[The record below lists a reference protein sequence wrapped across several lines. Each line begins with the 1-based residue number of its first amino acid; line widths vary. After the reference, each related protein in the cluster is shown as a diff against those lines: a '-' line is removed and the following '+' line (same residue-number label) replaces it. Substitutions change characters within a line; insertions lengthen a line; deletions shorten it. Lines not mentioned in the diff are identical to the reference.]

1 VRKFASGKLALKRQ
15 IAMHFSA
22 LHIVDFHQKSLK
34 TRIACHKRKDFFP
47 CSIVYISPSINALS
61 LNFRRQISLASFFIV
76 IKTVCAH
83 DEKGLRS

>member
-1 VRKFASGKLALKRQ
+1 MR
-15 IAMHFSA
+15 FSA

-47 CSIVYISPSINALS
+47 CSIFIFPPSINALS
-61 LNFRRQISLASFFIV
+61 LTFRRHIPLALFFIV

-83 DEKGLRS
+83 DKKGLRS